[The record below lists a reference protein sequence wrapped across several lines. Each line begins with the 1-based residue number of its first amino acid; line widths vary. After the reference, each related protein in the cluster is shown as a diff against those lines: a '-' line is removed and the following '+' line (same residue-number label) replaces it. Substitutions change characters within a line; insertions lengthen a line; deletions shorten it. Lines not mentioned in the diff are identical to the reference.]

1 MLRPQPSY
9 NRTQACPAVLPAWGP
24 PYPSGDV
31 KTLCECTD
39 DGKPMHWATGTVLPW
54 GQAGGDEK
62 CSPPPSPPPP
72 CKEDNANGEDCLPPS
87 PPPPKTRPSPPPP
100 PSPPPMPPP
109 MPPVAAPPSD
119 CNCSEVQAE
128 LEAKLKDM
136 EERLANETKL
146 RAAELK
152 AMEERTEA
160 ALEAIR
166 QFILMT
172 PPSTPP
178 PLPSP
183 PPPQR
188 PVECGRPGVC
198 SETPGLRDPN
208 ELHEVRACTQPNP
221 SHACALYAF
230 AHRARPYPFG
240 QVRCCSNVKLSPA
253 WGSLQPGCS
262 VWGASDAGWP
272 CTRDQTFAQAE
283 AICQAAGARLCTA
296 AELVAGC
303 TAGTGCGFDL
313 DLVWGI

>member
-1 MLRPQPSY
+1 
-9 NRTQACPAVLPAWGP
+9 
-24 PYPSGDV
+24 
-31 KTLCECTD
+31 
-39 DGKPMHWATGTVLPW
+39 
-54 GQAGGDEK
+54 
-62 CSPPPSPPPP
+62 
-72 CKEDNANGEDCLPPS
+72 
-87 PPPPKTRPSPPPP
+87 
-100 PSPPPMPPP
+100 MPPP

-128 LEAKLKDM
+128 LETKLKDM

-221 SHACALYAF
+221 SHACAVLSM
-230 AHRARPYPFG
+230 RVLTARPYPFG

-262 VWGASDAGWP
+262 VWGASYAGWP